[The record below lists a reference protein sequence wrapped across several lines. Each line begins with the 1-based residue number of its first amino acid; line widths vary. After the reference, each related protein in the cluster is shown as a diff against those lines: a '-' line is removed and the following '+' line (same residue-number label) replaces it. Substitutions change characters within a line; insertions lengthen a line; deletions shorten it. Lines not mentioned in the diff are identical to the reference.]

1 MSTDSAEET
10 AIHSTV
16 PHLEINISNTNISG
30 QIVLNDVLLME
41 MLARYPFLIIPQ
53 VEPKMD
59 VEYNS
64 WGWDQL
70 TKSFNQSYESVELST
85 PFSVTELK
93 LRWVKLRPLLKA
105 FAASK
110 GQIPEPLWRDMNDI
124 HKLQIP
130 EPLRRVMN
138 DVHIRMQSA
147 KPADVPKTKCQEFL
161 LSQLP
166 FVKSLS
172 PAERR
177 HLEVEVLDLILEQER
192 QEKAT
197 RQLGPIELKT
207 VQSEYEE
214 FLKAI
219 RVKELPANT
228 LLRPAID
235 GFRISPRNIRPNVAS
250 ANKRISYNGVSNES
264 NDVKIKTETAIE
276 PKTEDATKF
285 DERPIETPRYVPLK
299 SAKYYI
305 KSCRIRVKRVEIDD
319 YLPLARILR
328 SRRPTLRT

>member
-16 PHLEINISNTNISG
+16 PHLEINISNTNNSG

-105 FAASK
+105 FAAAK
-110 GQIPEPLWRDMNDI
+110 GQIPEPLF
-124 HKLQIP
+124 
-130 EPLRRVMN
+130 RVMN

-228 LLRPAID
+228 LLSPAID

-285 DERPIETPRYVPLK
+285 DDRPIETPRYVPLK

-305 KSCRIRVKRVEIDD
+305 KSCRIRLKRVEIDD

>member
-105 FAASK
+105 FAAAK
-110 GQIPEPLWRDMNDI
+110 GQIPEPLF
-124 HKLQIP
+124 
-130 EPLRRVMN
+130 RVMN

-228 LLRPAID
+228 LLSPAID

-285 DERPIETPRYVPLK
+285 DDRPIETPRYVPLK

-305 KSCRIRVKRVEIDD
+305 KSCRIRLKRVEIDD

>member
-10 AIHSTV
+10 AIHSAV

-105 FAASK
+105 FAAAK
-110 GQIPEPLWRDMNDI
+110 GQIPEPLF
-124 HKLQIP
+124 
-130 EPLRRVMN
+130 RVMN

-197 RQLGPIELKT
+197 RQMGPMELKT

-228 LLRPAID
+228 LLSPAID
-235 GFRISPRNIRPNVAS
+235 GFRISPRNIRPNVVVLWCC
-250 ANKRISYNGVSNES
+250 GVSNES